1 MSTRAK
7 IASTV
12 MSAGILLIGWLA
24 ATAGHG
30 LGLESETEDDTAA
43 DPSASTASPD
53 DQSAATAQPPG
64 TGTSASAN
72 GTRPGVGAPTTATGD
87 YVDGTYT
94 GTEEFHRFGSVT
106 VTVTITNGLITE
118 VADVTTAADSRS
130 QSIDARAIPA
140 LRSRV
145 LSAQSAE
152 VDTISGA
159 TLTSGAYLGSLQAA
173 LDEARA

>member
-24 ATAGHG
+24 AAGHG
-30 LGLESETEDDTAA
+30 LGFESEAEDDVAA
-43 DPSASTASPD
+43 DSSTTSTSPD
-53 DQSAATAQPPG
+53 PQPGTTVQPPG
-64 TGTSASAN
+64 KGAGASA
-72 GTRPGVGAPTTATGD
+72 PSQASSAPTTAVGD
-87 YVDGTYT
+87 YADGSYT

-106 VTVTITNGLITE
+106 VTVTITNGVISE
-118 VADVTTAADSRS
+118 VADVTTAADQHS
-130 QSIDARAIPA
+130 QSIAARAIPA

-145 LSAQSAE
+145 LTAQSAD

-159 TLTSGAYLGSLQAA
+159 TLTSDAYLGSLQAA